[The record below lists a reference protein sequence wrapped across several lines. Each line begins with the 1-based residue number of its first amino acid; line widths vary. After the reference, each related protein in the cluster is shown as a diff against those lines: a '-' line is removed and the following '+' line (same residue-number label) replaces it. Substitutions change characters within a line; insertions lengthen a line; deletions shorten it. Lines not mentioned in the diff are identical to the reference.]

1 MSCALSEGSNAV
13 CQLISVQRVKEK
25 LAISNNTAKLIVK
38 LTVCALIV
46 EQQLLTILW
55 KKTEATKSNV

>member
-1 MSCALSEGSNAV
+1 MSRALSEGSNAV

-38 LTVCALIV
+38 LTVFALIA